1 MEGLTLMI
9 QLDKLS
15 TERHNPKTT
24 ELDMMSVTEILHIMN
39 EEDQK
44 VANAITTILPKI
56 ESAIEIVYEKLT
68 AQGRLF
74 YMGAGTSGRLG
85 LLDAV
90 ECPPTFS
97 TDPNM
102 VQAVLAGGIDAVMVA
117 VEGAED
123 NFDLGI
129 ADLIDKKFSSNDVV
143 IGIAASGR
151 TPYVAGGLSYA
162 QSIGAKTISLTS
174 NTESLISTYA
184 DVAIEVDTGPEIL
197 TGSTRLKAATAHKM
211 VLNMISTVAMI
222 RLGKVYKN
230 LMVDVRASNH
240 KLQERAKK
248 IVCEATGFTY
258 EEAELALEET
268 EYNVKQAI
276 IMILTKT
283 SAQEAAILLQK
294 ANGKVRLAIIEA
306 GAEE

>member
-268 EYNVKQAI
+268 KYNVKQAI

>member
-1 MEGLTLMI
+1 MI

-15 TERHNPKTT
+15 TERHNPKTK

-44 VANAITTILPKI
+44 VANAITRILPKI
-56 ESAIEIVYEKLT
+56 ENAIEIVYEKLS

-85 LLDAV
+85 LLDAA

-102 VQAVLAGGIDAVMVA
+102 VQAVLAGGLDAVMVA

-123 NFDLGI
+123 NFELGI
-129 ADLIDKKFSSNDVV
+129 ADLKDKKFSSNDVV

-283 SAQEAAILLQK
+283 SAQEAAILLKK
-294 ANGKVRLAIIEA
+294 ANGKVRLAIIEG

>member
-1 MEGLTLMI
+1 MI

-44 VANAITTILPKI
+44 VANAITRILPKI

-102 VQAVLAGGIDAVMVA
+102 VQAVLAGGLDAVMVA

-129 ADLIDKKFSSNDVV
+129 ADLMYRKFSSNDVV

-174 NTESLISTYA
+174 NTESMISTYA

-283 SAQEAAILLQK
+283 NAQEAAILLQK
-294 ANGKVRLAIIEA
+294 ANGKVRLAIIEG

>member
-24 ELDMMSVTEILHIMN
+24 ELDMMSITEILHIMN

-44 VANAITTILPKI
+44 VANAITRILPKI

-90 ECPPTFS
+90 ECPPTFN

-102 VQAVLAGGIDAVMVA
+102 VQAVLAGGLDAVMVA

-129 ADLIDKKFSSNDVV
+129 ADLMNRKFSSNDVV

-294 ANGKVRLAIIEA
+294 ANGKVRLAIIEG

>member
-44 VANAITTILPKI
+44 VANAITRILPKI

-90 ECPPTFS
+90 ECPPTFN

-102 VQAVLAGGIDAVMVA
+102 VQAVLAGGLDAVMVA

-129 ADLIDKKFSSNDVV
+129 ADLMNRKFSSNDVV

-283 SAQEAAILLQK
+283 SAQEATILLQK
-294 ANGKVRLAIIEA
+294 ANGKVRLAIIEG

>member
-44 VANAITTILPKI
+44 VANAITRILPKI

-102 VQAVLAGGIDAVMVA
+102 VQAVLAGGLDAVMVA

-129 ADLIDKKFSSNDVV
+129 ADLMYRKFSSNDVV

-174 NTESLISTYA
+174 NTESMISTYA

-283 SAQEAAILLQK
+283 NAQEAAILLQK
-294 ANGKVRLAIIEA
+294 ANGKVRLAIIEG

>member
-1 MEGLTLMI
+1 MI

-44 VANAITTILPKI
+44 VANAITRILPKI

-102 VQAVLAGGIDAVMVA
+102 VQAVLAGGLDAVMVA

-129 ADLIDKKFSSNDVV
+129 ADLMYRKFSSNDVV

-283 SAQEAAILLQK
+283 NAQEAAILLQK
-294 ANGKVRLAIIEA
+294 ANGKVRLAIIEG

>member
-44 VANAITTILPKI
+44 VANAITRILPKI

-85 LLDAV
+85 LLDAA

-102 VQAVLAGGIDAVMVA
+102 VQAVLAGGLDAVMVA

-123 NFDLGI
+123 NFELGI
-129 ADLIDKKFSSNDVV
+129 ADLKDKKFSSNDVV

-283 SAQEAAILLQK
+283 SAQEAAILLKK
-294 ANGKVRLAIIEA
+294 ANGKVRLAIIEG

>member
-9 QLDKLS
+9 QLEKLS
-15 TERHNPKTT
+15 TEQHNPKTT
-24 ELDMMSVTEILHIMN
+24 ELDMMSITEILHIMN

-44 VANAITTILPKI
+44 VANAITRILPKI

-102 VQAVLAGGIDAVMVA
+102 VQAVLAGGLDAVMVA

-129 ADLIDKKFSSNDVV
+129 ADLMNRKFSSNDVV

-240 KLQERAKK
+240 KLQKRAKK

-276 IMILTKT
+276 IMILTNT
-283 SAQEAAILLQK
+283 RAQEAAILLQK
-294 ANGKVRLAIIEA
+294 ANGKVRLAIIEG

>member
-24 ELDMMSVTEILHIMN
+24 ELDMMSITEILHIMN

-44 VANAITTILPKI
+44 VANAITRILPKI

-90 ECPPTFS
+90 ECPPTFN

-102 VQAVLAGGIDAVMVA
+102 VQAVLAGGLDAVMVA

-129 ADLIDKKFSSNDVV
+129 ADLMNRKFSSNDVV

-283 SAQEAAILLQK
+283 SAQEATILLQK
-294 ANGKVRLAIIEA
+294 ANGKVRLAIIEG

>member
-9 QLDKLS
+9 QLEKLS

-44 VANAITTILPKI
+44 VANAITRILPKI

-90 ECPPTFS
+90 ECPPTFN

-102 VQAVLAGGIDAVMVA
+102 VQAVLAGGLDAVMVA

-129 ADLIDKKFSSNDVV
+129 ADLMNRKFSSNDVV

-283 SAQEAAILLQK
+283 SAQEATILLQK
-294 ANGKVRLAIIEA
+294 ANGKVRLAIIEG

>member
-9 QLDKLS
+9 QLEKLS

-24 ELDMMSVTEILHIMN
+24 ELDMMSITEILHIMN

-44 VANAITTILPKI
+44 VANAITRILPKI

-102 VQAVLAGGIDAVMVA
+102 VQAVLAGGLDAVMVA

-129 ADLIDKKFSSNDVV
+129 ADLMNRKFSSNDVV

-276 IMILTKT
+276 IMILTNT

-294 ANGKVRLAIIEA
+294 ANGKVRLAIIEG